1 MMKIKLVYR
10 YRAGVYEC
18 VAHSVGDRRSEA
30 ARRARGEA
38 SSPYFSFHWDRAERG
53 RLNVARKDRS
63 RGNFEPVSGLSR
75 HGQSSKLGMHKMELG
90 DSVYAAERIM
100 KKRIRKNKVEYY
112 VKWKGWKPKHNTWEP
127 EENILDPRLI
137 QSFERGEELRRQ
149 GRKRER
155 EHSPIER
162 ARSGS
167 EERQPPPVKRKAE
180 VLSKESGKIGVT
192 ITMSPPAKK
201 HDAKV
206 NGRTHSQPPLA
217 APPGGAAAPASPA
230 AEAAAPRTGP
240 RRAPHSPEEADAHT
254 PPERERRTDTQPT
267 ATAPAEPKGAR
278 PPPPTPQQEDEDSWG
293 EPPVTPA
300 PPPPPAP
307 KRGSAYWCARS
318 PVADQIFITDVT
330 VNLQTVTIRECRTQ
344 DGFFRAREGR
354 PLDVT

>member
-1 MMKIKLVYR
+1 MH
-10 YRAGVYEC
+10 AT
-18 VAHSVGDRRSEA
+18 DQ
-30 ARRARGEA
+30 
-38 SSPYFSFHWDRAERG
+38 
-53 RLNVARKDRS
+53 
-63 RGNFEPVSGLSR
+63 SR
-75 HGQSSKLGMHKMELG
+75 HASAPARPRYDVQRLTTNLILLQS
-90 DSVYAAERIM
+90 
-100 KKRIRKNKVEYY
+100 KVEYY

-155 EHSPIER
+155 EHSPVER

-167 EERQPPPVKRKAE
+167 EERHPPPGKRKAE

-192 ITMSPPAKK
+192 ITMSPPAKR
-201 HDAKV
+201 HDSTKV
-206 NGRTHSQPPLA
+206 NGGRTHTQPPPPA

-278 PPPPTPQQEDEDSWG
+278 PPPPALQQEDDDSWG
-293 EPPVTPA
+293 EAPVAAPN
-300 PPPPPAP
+300 PPPQPPR
-307 KRGSAYWCARS
+307 RGAAYWLARS

-330 VNLQTVTIRECRTQ
+330 VNLQTVTIRECRTEK
-344 DGFFRAREGR
+344 GFFRSRENR
-354 PLDVT
+354 PLDIT

>member
-1 MMKIKLVYR
+1 
-10 YRAGVYEC
+10 
-18 VAHSVGDRRSEA
+18 
-30 ARRARGEA
+30 
-38 SSPYFSFHWDRAERG
+38 
-53 RLNVARKDRS
+53 
-63 RGNFEPVSGLSR
+63 
-75 HGQSSKLGMHKMELG
+75 MELG

-137 QSFERGEELRRQ
+137 QSFERGEDLRRQ

-155 EHSPIER
+155 EHSPVER

-167 EERQPPPVKRKAE
+167 EERHPPPGKRKAE
-180 VLSKESGKIGVT
+180 VLSRESGKIGVT
-192 ITMSPPAKK
+192 ITMSPPAKR
-201 HDAKV
+201 HERADRPERLERQDRPDPIKV
-206 NGRTHSQPPLA
+206 NGTRTPVLAPPQPPPSA

-240 RRAPHSPEEADAHT
+240 RRAPTSPEEADAHT

-267 ATAPAEPKGAR
+267 ATAPAEPKGAQ
-278 PPPPTPQQEDEDSWG
+278 PPPPPAVPQPEDEDSWG
-293 EPPVTPA
+293 EPPVTVA
-300 PPPPPAP
+300 PPPPPPPTPRRNA
-307 KRGSAYWCARS
+307 AYWMARS

-330 VNLQTVTIRECRTQ
+330 VNLQTVTIRECRTEK
-344 DGFFRAREGR
+344 GFFRPRDPR

>member
-1 MMKIKLVYR
+1 
-10 YRAGVYEC
+10 
-18 VAHSVGDRRSEA
+18 
-30 ARRARGEA
+30 
-38 SSPYFSFHWDRAERG
+38 
-53 RLNVARKDRS
+53 
-63 RGNFEPVSGLSR
+63 
-75 HGQSSKLGMHKMELG
+75 MHKMELG

-155 EHSPIER
+155 EHSPTER

-167 EERQPPPVKRKAE
+167 EERQPPPGKRKAA
-180 VLSKESGKIGVT
+180 VLSQESGKIGVT
-192 ITMSPPAKK
+192 ITTMSPPAKR
-201 HDAKV
+201 HDSTKV
-206 NGRTHSQPPLA
+206 NGGRTPHASQPPPPA

-240 RRAPHSPEEADAHT
+240 RRAPHSPEEADAHI
-254 PPERERRTDTQPT
+254 PAERERRTDTQPT

-278 PPPPTPQQEDEDSWG
+278 PPPPAPQPEDEDSWG
-293 EPPVTPA
+293 ETPVVA
-300 PPPPPAP
+300 PPPPPEP
-307 KRGSAYWCARS
+307 PRRGAAYWMSRS

-330 VNLQTVTIRECRTQ
+330 VNFQTVTIRECRTER
-344 DGFFRAREGR
+344 GFFRARETR

>member
-1 MMKIKLVYR
+1 
-10 YRAGVYEC
+10 
-18 VAHSVGDRRSEA
+18 
-30 ARRARGEA
+30 
-38 SSPYFSFHWDRAERG
+38 
-53 RLNVARKDRS
+53 
-63 RGNFEPVSGLSR
+63 
-75 HGQSSKLGMHKMELG
+75 MELG

-155 EHSPIER
+155 DHSPVER

-167 EERQPPPVKRKAE
+167 GDRHPTPGKRKAE
-180 VLSKESGKIGVT
+180 VLSRESGKIGVT
-192 ITMSPPAKK
+192 ITMSPPAKR
-201 HDAKV
+201 HDKM
-206 NGRTHSQPPLA
+206 NGGRTHSQPPPPA
-217 APPGGAAAPASPA
+217 APAGGAPAPASPA

-278 PPPPTPQQEDEDSWG
+278 PAPPPPAPQQPEDEDSWG
-293 EPPVTPA
+293 EAPVAVA
-300 PPPPPAP
+300 PPPPPAQP
-307 KRGSAYWCARS
+307 RRGASFWLARS

-330 VNLQTVTIRECRTQ
+330 VNLQTVTIRECRTEK
-344 DGFFRAREGR
+344 GFFRSREPR

>member
-1 MMKIKLVYR
+1 MTDCGAPTI
-10 YRAGVYEC
+10 GC
-18 VAHSVGDRRSEA
+18 SVKGSHILDCSVFWIWIL
-30 ARRARGEA
+30 
-38 SSPYFSFHWDRAERG
+38 YQIY
-53 RLNVARKDRS
+53 LT
-63 RGNFEPVSGLSR
+63 
-75 HGQSSKLGMHKMELG
+75 KLGMHKMELG

-137 QSFERGEELRRQ
+137 QSFERGEEVRRQ

-155 EHSPIER
+155 EHSPVER

-167 EERQPPPVKRKAE
+167 EERHPPPGKRKVE
-180 VLSKESGKIGVT
+180 VLSRESGKIGVT
-192 ITMSPPAKK
+192 ITMSPPGKRHESTK
-201 HDAKV
+201 L
-206 NGRTHSQPPLA
+206 NGGRTQHVTQPPAGA

-240 RRAPHSPEEADAHT
+240 RRAPHSPEEADAHI

-267 ATAPAEPKGAR
+267 AATAPAEPKGAR
-278 PPPPTPQQEDEDSWG
+278 PPPPQAHPAQSQPQPQPRPRPTPQPEDEDSWG
-293 EPPVTPA
+293 EPPLPV
-300 PPPPPAP
+300 PPPPQPP
-307 KRGSAYWCARS
+307 RRGAAYWMTRS

-330 VNLQTVTIRECRTQ
+330 VNLQTVTIRECRTEK
-344 DGFFRAREGR
+344 GFFRPRETQ

>member
-1 MMKIKLVYR
+1 
-10 YRAGVYEC
+10 
-18 VAHSVGDRRSEA
+18 
-30 ARRARGEA
+30 
-38 SSPYFSFHWDRAERG
+38 
-53 RLNVARKDRS
+53 
-63 RGNFEPVSGLSR
+63 
-75 HGQSSKLGMHKMELG
+75 MHKMELG

-155 EHSPIER
+155 DLSPPQRE
-162 ARSGS
+162 RSGS
-167 EERQPPPVKRKAE
+167 GDRHPTPGKRKAE
-180 VLSKESGKIGVT
+180 VLSRESGKIGVT
-192 ITMSPPAKK
+192 ITMSPPAKR
-201 HDAKV
+201 HDKM
-206 NGRTHSQPPLA
+206 NGGRTHSQPPPPA
-217 APPGGAAAPASPA
+217 APAGGAPAPASPA

-278 PPPPTPQQEDEDSWG
+278 PAPPPPAPQQPEDEDSWG
-293 EPPVTPA
+293 EAPVAVA
-300 PPPPPAP
+300 PPPPPAQP
-307 KRGSAYWCARS
+307 RRGASFWLARS

-330 VNLQTVTIRECRTQ
+330 VNLQTVTIRECRTEK
-344 DGFFRAREGR
+344 GFFRSREHR

>member
-1 MMKIKLVYR
+1 
-10 YRAGVYEC
+10 
-18 VAHSVGDRRSEA
+18 
-30 ARRARGEA
+30 
-38 SSPYFSFHWDRAERG
+38 
-53 RLNVARKDRS
+53 
-63 RGNFEPVSGLSR
+63 
-75 HGQSSKLGMHKMELG
+75 MELG

-137 QSFERGEELRRQ
+137 ESFNRGEELRRQ

-167 EERQPPPVKRKAE
+167 EERHPPAGKRKAE
-180 VLSKESGKIGVT
+180 VLSRESGKIGVT
-192 ITMSPPAKK
+192 ITMSPPAKR
-201 HDAKV
+201 HDRTERSDRHDRPEAAKV
-206 NGRTHSQPPLA
+206 NGTRTPVVVVAAAPAAQPSPPPPPSA

-240 RRAPHSPEEADAHT
+240 RRAPTSPEEADAHT

-267 ATAPAEPKGAR
+267 ATAPAEPKGAQ
-278 PPPPTPQQEDEDSWG
+278 PPPPPIAPQPEDEDSWG
-293 EPPVTPA
+293 EPPVTVAPPP

-307 KRGSAYWCARS
+307 RRNAAYWMARS

-330 VNLQTVTIRECRTQ
+330 VNLQTVTIRECRTEK
-344 DGFFRAREGR
+344 GFFRPREPR

>member
-1 MMKIKLVYR
+1 M
-10 YRAGVYEC
+10 
-18 VAHSVGDRRSEA
+18 
-30 ARRARGEA
+30 
-38 SSPYFSFHWDRAERG
+38 
-53 RLNVARKDRS
+53 
-63 RGNFEPVSGLSR
+63 
-75 HGQSSKLGMHKMELG
+75 
-90 DSVYAAERIM
+90 
-100 KKRIRKNKVEYY
+100 EYY

-155 EHSPIER
+155 EHSPVER

-167 EERQPPPVKRKAE
+167 EERHPPPGKRKAE

-192 ITMSPPAKK
+192 ITMSPPAKR
-201 HDAKV
+201 HDSTKV
-206 NGRTHSQPPLA
+206 NGGRTHSQPPPPA

-278 PPPPTPQQEDEDSWG
+278 PPPPALQQEDEDSWG
-293 EPPVTPA
+293 EAPVAAPN
-300 PPPPPAP
+300 PPPQPPR
-307 KRGSAYWCARS
+307 RGAAYWLARS

-330 VNLQTVTIRECRTQ
+330 VNLQTVTIRECRTEK
-344 DGFFRAREGR
+344 GFFRSRENR
-354 PLDVT
+354 PLDIT